1 MITAGGGRFR
11 GIRLVNCPPSSEELA
26 MARRPYIETHVA
38 AFGAERAIF
47 ESNFP
52 IDNGSCSYAA
62 P

>member
-1 MITAGGGRFR
+1 MITAG

-26 MARRPYIETHVA
+26 IAWRPYIETHVA